1 MRCHRCGHENISSFR
16 FCEVCLAPLRN
27 DSGLIA
33 RSDRPVDIVGQF
45 FADADLLEQGSGDSS
60 RGTVTPQGFD
70 LPWRTAADRKL
81 VLFAREREARQVAD
95 HALSALRDRRLAALT
110 VQGEAGSGRST
121 VLGAVRDRAVAE
133 LPGCRVLAVSAQ
145 GCVRAYSLLER
156 LMRLR
161 FDIGEFLAG
170 TIAGERFERSVEAL
184 YADPAG
190 AEIARTC
197 GPMLGFHFW
206 NDHDIDFL
214 DRTEQAQRAHEA
226 LFGLLHKVLADPP
239 TLLLVDEA
247 GEADAESLD
256 AFAKLLAQAPELPVA
271 VVFATDRRGAVRRSW
286 LADRPILELSPLAPT
301 VVRELA
307 VSAIEGVAGVSPSHI
322 DALVELGSG
331 RPGRV
336 LAAIEALHKRGAIAS
351 RDGKWQLD
359 DEVWRRELPAH
370 DLLADRG
377 GRLDGLDDFQM
388 SVATAAAVFGAHFW
402 SGGVVAL
409 LRGEAADHDRKGA
422 RTVDELGRDKLPER
436 VAKAV
441 RFLVDRGVVAAE
453 PQALLPTENPHR
465 FVDEGD
471 WQSLLELLEPTQRQR
486 YSQQAAVWLQ
496 MVSNER
502 TGDLAEILAP
512 LWLLAGDRVHAAHL
526 YLRAGSRAM
535 DEYRNAT
542 ARTLLEKARELAPE
556 HLAHVHAEAALGLGR
571 LHEFDGQW
579 AQAEALYRDALEL
592 AWKFRARTR
601 GARALQHL
609 GRMFRTQGKA
619 VAAIDHLAPALRLY
633 EAAQDLK
640 GLASACDDIG
650 RAYWT
655 VGRLEPAQQFLKR
668 AAQYRE
674 KMGDRAGQAFT
685 VCNLGIVLLSKG
697 RLEQAQTYLERAVE
711 LQRSRNNL
719 FGLTEALNALG
730 VCHIN
735 AGHHE
740 VAAGVMQEALG
751 LAQRVGNRRS
761 VALLQN
767 NLGEVLGLLG
777 RVDEGEALLYQAVEG
792 AGKLGDNA
800 LLSDAARN
808 LAVAARGR
816 GDAARAMKWARR
828 SVATA
833 GASDMVRTRAFAHKV
848 LAEVLGDANDEAGAN
863 EAWDKAAEWFTK
875 SGEVRELEACLQ
887 GHAAYLMHL
896 GRSEPAAELL
906 RRVERLESGAA
917 P

>member
-27 DSGLIA
+27 DSGPIS

-45 FADADLLEQGSGDSS
+45 FADADLLEQGSGDTS
-60 RGTVTPQGFD
+60 RGTVTPQGFE
-70 LPWRTAADRKL
+70 LPWRSAAGSAL
-81 VLFAREREARQVAD
+81 VLFARERETKQVAD
-95 HALSALRDRRLAALT
+95 HALAGLRDRRMAALT

-133 LPGCRVLAVSAQ
+133 LPGTRVLAVSAQ
-145 GCVRAYSLLER
+145 GCVRAYALLER

-214 DRTEQAQRAHEA
+214 DRTEQAHRAHEA

-256 AFAKLLAQAPELPVA
+256 AFAKLLDQAPELPVA

-286 LADRPILELSPLAPT
+286 LADRPILELAPLATAT
-301 VVRELA
+301 VRDLA
-307 VSAIEGVAGVSPSHI
+307 QRALAGVQGVQDNHLA
-322 DALVELGSG
+322 ALVELGSG

-336 LAAIEALHKRGAIAS
+336 LGAIEALHKRGAIVL
-351 RDGKWQLD
+351 RDGSWHVDTAVWQRD
-359 DEVWRRELPAH
+359 FGAH
-370 DLLADRG
+370 DLLATRG
-377 GRLDGLDDFQM
+377 GCLDGLDDFQM
-388 SVATAAAVFGAHFW
+388 AVATAAAVFGAHFW

-422 RTVDELGRDKLPER
+422 RTVDELGRDKLPDR
-436 VAKAV
+436 VAKAML
-441 RFLVDRGVVAAE
+441 FLVERGVVAAE

-465 FVDEGD
+465 FVDEAD
-471 WQSLLELLEPTQRQR
+471 CQSLLELLEPAQRQR

-496 MVSNER
+496 MVSSDR
-502 TGDLAEILAP
+502 SGDLSEILAP

-526 YLRAGSRAM
+526 YLRAGTRAL

-542 ARTLLEKARELAPE
+542 ARTLLEKARELAPQ
-556 HLAHVHAEAALGLGR
+556 HLAHVHAEAALALGR
-571 LHEFDGQW
+571 LQEIDGQW

-655 VGRLEPAQQFLKR
+655 VGRLDPAQQFLKR
-668 AAQYRE
+668 VAQYRE

-685 VCNLGIVLLSKG
+685 LCNLGIVLLSKG
-697 RLEQAQTYLERAVE
+697 RLEQAQSYLERAVE

-719 FGLTEALNALG
+719 AGLTEALNALG

-735 AGHHE
+735 AGHHD
-740 VAAGVMQEALG
+740 VAATVMQEALG
-751 LAQRVGNRRS
+751 LARRVGNRRS
-761 VALLQN
+761 IALLQN
-767 NLGEVLGLLG
+767 NVGEVLGLLG
-777 RVDEGEALLYQAVEG
+777 RTDEGEALLYQAVEG
-792 AGKLGDNA
+792 AGKLADNA

-816 GDAARAMKWARR
+816 GDNDRAIKWARR
-828 SVATA
+828 SVAAA
-833 GASDMVRTRAFAHKV
+833 GASDMVRTRAFAHKI
-848 LAEVLGDANDEAGAN
+848 LAEVLGDTKDEASAN

-875 SGEVRELEACLQ
+875 AGEVRELEACLQ
-887 GHAAYLMHL
+887 AHAAYLLRL
-896 GRSEPAAELL
+896 GRQDAAAELL
-906 RRVERLESGAA
+906 HRVERLEGGAA
-917 P
+917 A

>member
-27 DSGLIA
+27 DSGPIA
-33 RSDRPVDIVGQF
+33 RSDRPVDVIGQF
-45 FADADLLEQGSGDSS
+45 FADADLLEQGSADTS

-70 LPWRTAADRKL
+70 LPWKAPSESSL
-81 VLFAREREARQVAD
+81 LLFAREREARQVAD
-95 HALSALRDRRLAALT
+95 HALEALRGRRLAAIT

-133 LPGCRVLAVSAQ
+133 LAGARVLAVTAQ
-145 GCVRAYSLLER
+145 GCVRAYALLER
-156 LMRLR
+156 LLRLR
-161 FDIGEFLAG
+161 FDIGDFLAG
-170 TIAGERFERSVEAL
+170 TIAGERFERTVEAL

-197 GPMLGFHFW
+197 GPMLGFQFW

-214 DRTEQAQRAHEA
+214 DRAEQAQRAHEA
-226 LFGLLHKVLADPP
+226 LHGLLHKVLADPP
-239 TLLLVDEA
+239 TLILVDEA
-247 GEADAESLD
+247 GEADPESLE
-256 AFAKLLAQAPELPVA
+256 AIAKLLAQAPELPVA
-271 VVFATDRRGAVRRSW
+271 VVFATDRRGAVRHTW
-286 LADRPILELSPLAPT
+286 LAERPILDLAPLPPTT
-301 VVRELA
+301 VRDLA
-307 VSAIEGVAGVSPSHI
+307 RRALDGVQGVGDGHL
-322 DALVELGSG
+322 DALVDLGSG

-336 LAAIEALHKRGAIAS
+336 LAAIEALHKRGAIALQEGTW
-351 RDGKWQLD
+351 RLD
-359 DEVWRRELPAH
+359 DAIWRRELPAH
-370 DLLADRG
+370 DLLAARG

-388 SVATAAAVFGAHFW
+388 AVATAAAVFGAHFW
-402 SGGVVAL
+402 AGGVVAL

-422 RTVDELGRDKLPER
+422 RTVDELGRDKLPDR
-436 VAKAV
+436 VGRAV
-441 RFLVDRGVVAAE
+441 QFLVDRGVVAAE

-465 FVDEGD
+465 FVDEAD
-471 WQSLLELLEPTQRQR
+471 CASLLELLEPAQRQR

-496 MVSNER
+496 MVSTER

-526 YLRAGSRAM
+526 YLRAGSRAL

-542 ARTLLEKARELAPE
+542 ARALLDKARDLAPQ

-571 LHEFDGQW
+571 LYEIDGQW

-592 AWKFRARTR
+592 AWKLRARIR

-655 VGRLEPAQQFLKR
+655 VGRLDPAQQFLKR

-685 VCNLGIVLLSKG
+685 LCSLGIVLLSKG
-697 RLEQAQTYLERAVE
+697 RLEQALTYLDRAVE

-719 FGLTEALNALG
+719 GGLTEALNALG
-730 VCHIN
+730 VCHIT

-740 VAAGVMQEALG
+740 LAVGVMQEALG
-751 LAQRVGNRRS
+751 LAQRVGNRRW

-777 RVDEGEALLYQAVEG
+777 RADEGEALLYQAVEG
-792 AGKLGDNA
+792 AGKLADNA

-816 GDAARAMKWARR
+816 GDTDRAIKWARR
-828 SVATA
+828 SVAAA
-833 GASDMVRTRAFAHKV
+833 GASDMVRTRAFAHKT
-848 LAEVLGDANDEAGAN
+848 LAEILGDAGDDPAALD
-863 EAWDKAAEWFTK
+863 AWDKAAEWFSK
-875 SGEVRELEACLQ
+875 AGEVRELEACLQ
-887 GHAAYLMHL
+887 AHAAYLMRL

-917 P
+917 T